1 MEDATFDYLW
11 VYVCGYIY
19 ICMYIYI
26 YIHMY
31 TYILWLIKDQTNTG
45 SSNSLLPRFNGRCF
59 WLRPQAKSQ
68 VPKSGKRLHQG
79 LKATKLRAPWLSY
92 VQGRPRP

>member
-26 YIHMY
+26 YTIHMY

-59 WLRPQAKSQ
+59 WLRPQARI
-68 VPKSGKRLHQG
+68 PG
-79 LKATKLRAPWLSY
+79 A
-92 VQGRPRP
+92 